1 MNNQRNMYGIILQ
14 FNEDVVE
21 GQDNWTKKCNELDA
35 FFKSEGF
42 EKYGDYIYIG
52 GASINAVKCV
62 FIMFKLKEVFPWFS
76 QALFKA
82 KMIRIDEIS
91 DLSTPLFL

>member
-1 MNNQRNMYGIILQ
+1 MNNQRNIYGIIIQ

-21 GQDNWTKKCNELDA
+21 SQDNWIKKCNELDA
-35 FFKSEGF
+35 FFKNEGF
-42 EKYGDYIYIG
+42 EKHGDYIYIG
-52 GASINAVKCV
+52 GASNNAVKCV
-62 FIMFKLKEVFPWFS
+62 SIMLKIKEVFPWFS
-76 QALFKA
+76 QVLFKA